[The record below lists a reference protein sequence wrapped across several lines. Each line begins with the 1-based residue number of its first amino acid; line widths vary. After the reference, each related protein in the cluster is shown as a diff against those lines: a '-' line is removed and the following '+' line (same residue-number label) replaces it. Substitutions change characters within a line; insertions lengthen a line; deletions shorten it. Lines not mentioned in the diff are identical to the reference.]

1 MSDMDDFLP
10 ICVPE
15 NAAEIRAMYKK
26 QRARVQEL
34 DGENQALEAERDYWR
49 TTANALIGIKS
60 KVQKL
65 EGFIKEIRDELLYPL
80 SFNSTH
86 LGQVAEG
93 FGSCIPKLL
102 EENDDHL

>member
-1 MSDMDDFLP
+1 MATDKEIL
-10 ICVPE
+10 E
-15 NAAEIRAMYKK
+15 AAAKNAAWIIKLEAK
-26 QRARVQEL
+26 VQE
-34 DGENQALEAERDYWR
+34 
-49 TTANALIGIKS
+49 
-60 KVQKL
+60 L